1 MGLPLLWTGPAGTWG
16 LAWGEIAM
24 PPLVSGTMVGL
35 AAAALF
41 RGLADT
47 WPEKWAALGVAAIS
61 VSVIP
66 FAVLMAGEEFVSED
80 VQPRY
85 LLPMLLVLLAVA
97 LLQRPDASTDLFT
110 RPQRIVLAIAI
121 PVAHSAALQ
130 VTIRR
135 FVTGLDV
142 RDFDLNSGREWWWT
156 SGPSPRVVWIF
167 GSLAFAAVAAYLL
180 LTCGRLPHRPVQEA
194 PTPLPRASRSDL

>member
-1 MGLPLLWTGPAGTWG
+1 
-16 LAWGEIAM
+16 
-24 PPLVSGTMVGL
+24 VSATMVGL
-35 AAAALF
+35 VAAALF

-47 WPEKWAALGVAAIS
+47 WAEKWAALGVAVAAVAI
-61 VSVIP
+61 IP
-66 FAVLMAGEEFVSED
+66 FAVLMAGEEFVGED

-85 LLPMLLVLLAVA
+85 VLPMLLVVLAVA

-110 RPQRIVLAIAI
+110 RPQRILLAVAV

-135 FVTGLDV
+135 FVTGVDV
-142 RDFDLNSGREWWWT
+142 RDLDLDPAREWWWT
-156 SGPSPRVVWIF
+156 SGPSPRVVWIV

-180 LTCGRLPHRPVQEA
+180 ITCGRLE
-194 PTPLPRASRSDL
+194 RASSSGAIPPSVVDPFPDPPRRDL